1 MEFWKK
7 WLEDR
12 VENLPRAV
20 RGKKREKE
28 MKNKR
33 KKKTEGSIQNPT
45 KKKENRINGKK
56 EISKVNFTTPHK
68 KEASGWKSS
77 PSADHSEW
85 KKESPQRH
93 QIIRIPER
101 RF

>member
-1 MEFWKK
+1 
-7 WLEDR
+7 
-12 VENLPRAV
+12 
-20 RGKKREKE
+20 

-68 KEASGWKSS
+68 KEASG
-77 PSADHSEW
+77 
-85 KKESPQRH
+85 
-93 QIIRIPER
+93 
-101 RF
+101 